1 MPDPISWSYS
11 WPYFLAAFALAY
23 LLGSIP
29 FGLLLT
35 RAAGLG
41 DIRSIGS
48 GNIGATN
55 VLRTGNKRLALTVLL
70 LDGGKG
76 AAAVLLAWRIGG
88 TEVALIAALGVV
100 LGHMFTPW
108 LSFKG
113 GKGVAT
119 TLGVLL
125 ALAPWVGALVCLTWL
140 AVAFV
145 SRYSSLAA
153 LLSLAMGPFYA
164 WLLPLG
170 FRLEE
175 LFEPGFG
182 QLLFRG
188 EPKLIQVA
196 AMLAALVWLRHH
208 ENIRRLLRGE
218 ETKIGRQRNEPIARS

>member
-1 MPDPISWSYS
+1 MPDPISWSYA
-11 WPYFLAAFALAY
+11 WPYFAGAFVLAY

-41 DIRSIGS
+41 DIRKIGS

-55 VLRTGNKRLALTVLL
+55 VLRTGNKRLALAVLL

-76 AAAVLLAWRIGG
+76 VAAVLLAWWVGG
-88 TEVALIAALGVV
+88 TEVALIAAVAVV
-100 LGHMFTPW
+100 LGHMFPVW
-108 LSFKG
+108 LGFKG
-113 GKGVAT
+113 GKAVAT

-125 ALAPWVGALVCLTWL
+125 ALSPWVGALVCLTWL
-140 AVAFV
+140 LVAAIT
-145 SRYSSLAA
+145 RYSSLAG

-182 QLLFRG
+182 SLLFRG

-196 AMLAALVWLRHH
+196 ALLALLVWLRHRS
-208 ENIRRLLRGE
+208 NIVRLLRGE
-218 ETKIGRQRNEPIARS
+218 EPRIGRREAQSAR